1 MPPNRKTDLRSSDVP
16 TLNVSQLK
24 LTVSGVAATRTEA
37 TPSAAANYW
46 DWPLD
51 PVIQQMQSD
60 ESTRRLFSVEHMEAN
75 LVAESQ
81 RLQSSQSRMIVAEP
95 SEATPVNYWD

>member
-1 MPPNRKTDLRSSDVP
+1 MPPNRKTDLHSSDAP

-24 LTVSGVAATRTEA
+24 LSGVAATRTEA
-37 TPSAAANYW
+37 APRATEAANYW

-81 RLQSSQSRMIVAEP
+81 RLQSSPSRMIVAEP